1 MQSHHLPAPEAIN
14 TLRTDEIRARF
25 LLTGLFQPNAIT
37 ARYTDLDRMIVGVA
51 MPGETALGLPAAAET
66 GTLDFLDRRELGLIN
81 VGASGLVRVGRSSYE
96 LDHLDCL
103 YIGRGEREVL
113 FVNGGE
119 GRAQFYFVSVPAHA
133 PYPTA
138 HIRAGSLRT
147 EAIGDPAKAN
157 RRRIHKLIHPE
168 GIKSCQ
174 LVMGFTD
181 FEPGSVW
188 NTMPPHTHLRRSEI
202 YLYFDAGDAA
212 IVHLL
217 GRPDAT
223 RHVIVRDREAVL
235 SPPWS
240 VHCGAGTGAYRF
252 VWAMAG
258 ENQVFDDMDRVPL
271 DQLR

>member
-1 MQSHHLPAPEAIN
+1 MRFHHFPTPEATN
-14 TLRTDEIRARF
+14 TLTTEELRSRF
-25 LLTGLFQPNAIT
+25 LVTGLFQPGAVT
-37 ARYTDLDRMIVGVA
+37 ARYTDLDRMITGVA
-51 MPGETALGLPAAAET
+51 MPEERSLDLPPAAET
-66 GTLDFLDRRELGLIN
+66 GTEFFLERRELGILN
-81 VGASGLVRVGRSSYE
+81 VGDIGLVRVGRTTYE

-119 GRAQFYFVSVPAHA
+119 GHAQFYFVSAPAHA
-133 PYPTA
+133 THPTV
-138 HIRAGSLRT
+138 HLRANSLRT
-147 EAIGDPAKAN
+147 DPFGDAAKAN

-174 LVMGFTD
+174 LVMGFTE

-223 RHVIVRDREAVL
+223 RHLIVRDREAVL

-252 VWAMAG
+252 AWAMAG

-271 DQLR
+271 DQLK

>member
-1 MQSHHLPAPEAIN
+1 MQFHHLPAPEAVN
-14 TLRTDEIRARF
+14 TLSTQELRDRF
-25 LLTGLFQPNAIT
+25 LLSGLFQPGKIT
-37 ARYTDLDRMIVGVA
+37 ARYTDLDRMITGVA
-51 MPGETALGLPAAAET
+51 MPAETSLELPVAKET
-66 GTLDFLDRRELGLIN
+66 GTEYFLAAREMGILNVGEFGLI
-81 VGASGLVRVGRSSYE
+81 RVGRSTYE
-96 LDHLDCL
+96 MEHLDCL

-119 GRAQFYFVSVPAHA
+119 GDAQFWFVSAPAHA
-133 PYPTA
+133 PHPVA
-138 HIRAGSLRT
+138 HVRAATLRT
-147 EAIGDPAKAN
+147 EPIGDAANAN
-157 RRRIHKLIHPE
+157 RRRIHKLIYP
-168 GIKSCQ
+168 GGAASCQ
-174 LVMGFTD
+174 LTMGFTE

-223 RHVIVRDREAVL
+223 RHLIVRDREAVL

-271 DQLR
+271 NQLK